1 MPSVT
6 VSPSVTRPGSVVAL
20 QGRNWP
26 PGSFVFLT
34 WEGLPG
40 LTDRVVTLVPGV
52 VDPLLNQFPL
62 SESQIVYPRATVGTR
77 TLHGVAPSPDVDGGS
92 AVAFPAS
99 LLVQTPTVNPP
110 TVGGDLALLLRNG

>member
-1 MPSVT
+1 
-6 VSPSVTRPGSVVAL
+6 VVGL

-26 PGSFVFLT
+26 PGALVFLT
-34 WEGLPG
+34 WQGLPG

-52 VDPLLNQFPL
+52 VDPLLDQFAP

-77 TLHGVAPSPDVDGGS
+77 TLHAVAPTPDVDGGS
-92 AVAFPAS
+92 AVAFPAG